1 MQSPSKTSNALR
13 PCTRI
18 WLALLAL
25 TALTYSVGRA
35 GLHGT
40 TVAFIVLAVALA
52 KTHWVAEHFMGL
64 RRAGW
69 AWRAA
74 IAAWQI
80 LVIAGLGIAYL
91 KAVSP

>member
-1 MQSPSKTSNALR
+1 MQSHSKTSNALR

-18 WLALLAL
+18 WLALLVL
-25 TALTYSVGRA
+25 TAITYSVGRA

-40 TVAFIVLAVALA
+40 AVAFAVLAVALA

-69 AWRAA
+69 TWRAA

-80 LVIAGLGIAYL
+80 MVVAGLGIAYL
-91 KAVSP
+91 KTVAA